1 MKDGLNND
9 IAVGDHVVWVG
20 GKNQYSGVTIRKIAK
35 ITPKM
40 VRLVSNSTWNP
51 KALGECVDPGSVV
64 VINRISENVPV
75 EQLK

>member
-9 IAVGDHVVWVG
+9 IAVGDRVVWVG
-20 GKNQYSGVTIRKIAK
+20 GKNQYSGVRIRKIAK

-40 VRLVSNSTWNP
+40 VRLESICTWNP
-51 KALGECVDPGSVV
+51 KSLGECVDPGSVV

-75 EQLK
+75 EKLK